1 MFADNH
7 SHINIQHN
15 SINKKL
21 ILNNLQITESWPMKI
36 ISKEASPEHKDLLV
50 TKQHMDWNNVSD
62 WYSEAEELAHS
73 LLIECLG
80 SVNVSCV
87 VIFIYKL
94 NLSKLHYTACQD

>member
-7 SHINIQHN
+7 SHINIQYN

-21 ILNNLQITESWPMKI
+21 ILNNLQITESWPMK
-36 ISKEASPEHKDLLV
+36 KFQKKPSPEHKHLLV

-73 LLIECLG
+73 LFIECLG
-80 SVNVSCV
+80 FECFLCSH
-87 VIFIYKL
+87 IYLQIKFI
-94 NLSKLHYTACQD
+94 